1 VRIAEM
7 VVIKINTDLGISY
20 GLARKKFEEQFDGK
34 KKTYAQVTRREKL

>member
-1 VRIAEM
+1 VRVAEM
-7 VVIKINTDLGISY
+7 AVIKINTDLY